1 LKRGLFTDQPL
12 LCNQRREH
20 VSM

>member
-1 LKRGLFTDQPL
+1 LKRGLFTDQSL